1 VQDVIVPHQPAKPAA
16 HRRQPR
22 VLRAERERLSVR
34 LAVVVE
40 ISLVT
45 FEDGAR
51 HFHRMLD
58 PALLGPADKI
68 GDGPTRMVG
77 SVLGVVV
84 DQQPFQMF
92 FHELAQRRVR
102 LQVRMTTFADAGH
115 HFTAACPASS
125 WPFGF
130 SAPFGLPTTTM

>member
-1 VQDVIVPHQPAKPAA
+1 MSGTDQDALDLFRREDRTWKTLFHAWQIEIGSRVVQDVIVPHQPTKPAA

-22 VLRAERERLSVR
+22 VLRAERERLSVP

-40 ISLVT
+40 ISLVA

-77 SVLGVVV
+77 SVLGVIV

-102 LQVRMTTFADAGH
+102 LQCG
-115 HFTAACPASS
+115 
-125 WPFGF
+125 
-130 SAPFGLPTTTM
+130 